1 MRFRTRAE
9 AGRALARRL
18 GHLRDAAPVVLAL
31 PRGGVPVGLEVAA
44 ALAAPLDLLLVRKIG
59 APGYPELAAGAVAE
73 QDSAVFINED
83 VVRELDIPRAYLE
96 AEAARQRA
104 EIGRRRGLYRQGR
117 APLPLAGRSAILV
130 DDGIATGATVRVGL
144 RALARSGARRVV
156 LAAPVAPPP
165 VAAVLAG
172 LCDEAVFLAT
182 PESFGAV
189 GSFYEDFTQ
198 VEDEEVMALLRQ
210 ADAAAHSPKG

>member
-1 MRFRTRAE
+1 MESPLPGFPRCGFIPGRQKNAELWHAWPACKFRRTGLNGVPPAATLQPRNDSGDGGHGVRFRTRAE

-130 DDGIATGATVRVGL
+130 
-144 RALARSGARRVV
+144 
-156 LAAPVAPPP
+156 
-165 VAAVLAG
+165 
-172 LCDEAVFLAT
+172 
-182 PESFGAV
+182 
-189 GSFYEDFTQ
+189 
-198 VEDEEVMALLRQ
+198 
-210 ADAAAHSPKG
+210 